1 MNSVR
6 EIENA
11 VRDLPEEELKRF
23 RAWYEE
29 FDAELWDRQ
38 FKDDVAKGKLDDLA
52 AQALQD
58 LNAGKTTK
66 I

>member
-1 MNSVR
+1 MDSVR
-6 EIENA
+6 EIEKA

-29 FDAELWDRQ
+29 FDAERWDRQ
-38 FKDDVAKGKLDDLA
+38 FEDDVAKGKLDDLA

-58 LNAGKTTK
+58 LNAGKATK